1 MHKLHKPDTAPPPF
15 SNYSPGVEVAPGARW
30 YFISG
35 QVGADLD
42 GNIIEGEEAQHEQT
56 WRNVMALLESA
67 GMGAGDIVRIN
78 AYVTRTSG
86 VPIYREVRD
95 RFMGDNRPAST
106 LLIISGLASPEMLVE
121 IEVVAAKA

>member
-1 MHKLHKPDTAPPPF
+1 MLKYHKPDTAPPPF

-35 QVGADLD
+35 QVGANLE
-42 GNIIEGEEAQHEQT
+42 GKILEGEEAQHVQT
-56 WRNVMALLESA
+56 WENVMALLASA

-78 AYVTRTSG
+78 AYVTQDSG
-86 VPIYREVRD
+86 IPIYREVRD
-95 RFMGDNRPAST
+95 RFMGEHRPAST
-106 LLIISGLASPEMLVE
+106 LLVISGLASPDMLVE